1 MLKNYINTFV
11 TEIIV
16 TYPLRTVVFE
26 KIKQYGNIT
35 DHDLINS
42 LAKDNIP
49 TIEDDLNKILL
60 DLEIYGLIQVTWISK
75 DKKRIEVVNPDKE
88 LT

>member
-1 MLKNYINTFV
+1 VLKNYINTFV
-11 TEIIV
+11 IEIIV
-16 TYPLRTVVFE
+16 NYPLRTIVFE

-42 LAKDNIP
+42 LAKDNIS

-60 DLEIYGLIQVTWISK
+60 DLEIYGLIQVTWVSK
-75 DKKRIEVVNPDKE
+75 DKKRIEIVNQTKD

>member
-1 MLKNYINTFV
+1 MN
-11 TEIIV
+11 
-16 TYPLRTVVFE
+16 YPLRTIVFE

-42 LAKDNIP
+42 LAKDNIS

-60 DLEIYGLIQVTWISK
+60 DLEIYGLIQVTWVSK
-75 DKKRIEVVNPDKE
+75 DRKRIEIVNQNKE

>member
-1 MLKNYINTFV
+1 M
-11 TEIIV
+11 

-60 DLEIYGLIQVTWISK
+60 DLEISIKICLKFQNKLNT
-75 DKKRIEVVNPDKE
+75 
-88 LT
+88 

>member
-1 MLKNYINTFV
+1 M
-11 TEIIV
+11 
-16 TYPLRTVVFE
+16 TYPLRTVIFE

-35 DHDLINS
+35 DHDLITS
-42 LAKDNIP
+42 LAKDNIA
-49 TIEDDLNKILL
+49 TIEEDLNKILL

-75 DKKRIEVVNPDKE
+75 DKKRIEVVNSNKE

>member
-1 MLKNYINTFV
+1 M
-11 TEIIV
+11 

-26 KIKQYGNIT
+26 KIKQCGNIT

-42 LAKDNIP
+42 LAKDNMP

-75 DKKRIEVVNPDKE
+75 DKKRIEVVNPNKE

>member
-1 MLKNYINTFV
+1 VLKNYINTFV
-11 TEIIV
+11 IEIIM
-16 TYPLRTVVFE
+16 TYPLRTVIFE

-42 LAKDNIP
+42 LAKDNIA

-75 DKKRIEVVNPDKE
+75 DKKRIEIVNQNKE
-88 LT
+88 ST

>member
-1 MLKNYINTFV
+1 VLKNYINACV

-26 KIKQYGNIT
+26 KIKQHGNIT

-75 DKKRIEVVNPDKE
+75 DKKRIEVVNSNKE